1 MGSGSMRCAHCG
13 ALNPGEKGPCPHCD
27 PTRASP
33 TPTKAD
39 DPSTRTSALLERA
52 PTQSLRFE
60 PGQAFGERYTIVEE
74 VGSGGMGQVH
84 KAIDRQLGKTVAL
97 KLIRPEIAAESAA
110 LQRFRRELA
119 LAQQVSHANVCRVHD
134 LGEVEGTVYISMEY
148 VEGQTLSDLIQ
159 SMGHLSPRQ
168 TVALGRQICAALR
181 AIHERGIVH
190 RDLKPANIM
199 VDRSGHAIVM
209 DFGLAYHHAHDHITK
224 AGAVMGTLAYLSPE
238 QARGKATDQRSDI
251 YSLGLVLFEMLTGR
265 RPPGDGGSVP
275 LALRD
280 PQDACPGPGRIMA
293 DIPDSLDA
301 LVLRCL
307 ERDPARRFPSA
318 DELDRS
324 LAHASTALSS
334 GVSSRLRVLAGQPGR
349 PWPFVASAAA
359 FLLLVIG
366 GVLLY
371 QIRPSPAP
379 EAPRS
384 LALMP
389 LTYDGPVEKA
399 YLKDAIPAML
409 AGGLRASPGLRV
421 APFPSSRTFRDE
433 EDLRE
438 VGQQLGV
445 GSVVQGQLKILGQK
459 YQASFHASSI
469 PDGKQTW
476 SRTVEGDAET
486 LISRTT
492 ELAGE
497 IASAFGEPPLPAGA
511 GGSRNTQALEHYLR
525 GRVLLEGWD
534 IEKSYVRA
542 EEAFRKAIALDAQF
556 AEAHAM
562 LALALWTHY
571 RATQDTTLVQ
581 PAVDA
586 AVRATSLAPS
596 LPETQL
602 ALGVVE
608 LGRGRSAEAADAFRK
623 ALKLAP
629 ADDAVCRLIADTYFA
644 LDRHDDA
651 ERMYQKA
658 IELRPGYWESY
669 NYKGAFHLQRG
680 ELEKA
685 KALFRKVIELRPAT
699 QLGYSNL
706 ASTHIWAGEM
716 KEAEP
721 LLETALKIQPTAA
734 VRNNLGLVYYATDRF
749 EDAAREFRAAIELGQ
764 NAARWGNLGDAY
776 RQMGRGTDARDA
788 YARAIELGE
797 ARLRVNAT
805 DAQAR
810 AALSL
815 HLAGA
820 GRCGDA
826 RSEVERTVAEADTIP
841 IIHFYAAVAH
851 AVCGDREAA
860 SRDAARAVAG
870 GVVAEIRTNP
880 DLRKV
885 VGETRLRKL
894 LGD

>member
-1 MGSGSMRCAHCG
+1 MTCAHCG
-13 ALNPGEKGPCPHCD
+13 AQNPGEKGPCPHCN
-27 PTRASP
+27 PTSAA
-33 TPTKAD
+33 TTATMAD
-39 DPSTRTSALLERA
+39 DSSTRTAALLERT
-52 PTQSLRFE
+52 PTPALRFE

-84 KAIDRQLGKTVAL
+84 KAIDRKLGKTVAL
-97 KLIRPEIAAESAA
+97 KLIRPDIAAQSVA

-119 LAQQVSHANVCRVHD
+119 LAQQVSHANVCRLHD
-134 LGEVEGTVYISMEY
+134 LGEVEGIVYISMEY

-159 SMGHLSPRQ
+159 SMGHLSARQ
-168 TVALGRQICAALR
+168 TVTLGRQICAGLR

-224 AGAVMGTLAYLSPE
+224 VGAVMGTLAYLSPE
-238 QARGKATDQRSDI
+238 QARGKATDARSDV

-275 LALRD
+275 LSLRD
-280 PQDACPGPGRIMA
+280 PQDPCPGPGRIVA
-293 DIPDSLDA
+293 DIPGSLDA

-318 DELDRS
+318 DELDRA
-324 LAHASTALSS
+324 LAHASAALSS
-334 GVSSRLRVLAGQPGR
+334 GVSSRLRVLGGQPAP
-349 PWPFVASAAA
+349 PWRFVLGAAA
-359 FLLLVIG
+359 VVVAVIG
-366 GVLLY
+366 GLLLS
-371 QIRPSPAP
+371 QKLRMSRAP
-379 EAPRS
+379 KGPRT

-389 LTYDGPVEKA
+389 LTYEGPVEKA

-438 VGQQLGV
+438 VGEQLGV
-445 GSVVQGQLKILGQK
+445 GSVVRGQLTILGEK
-459 YQASFHASSI
+459 CQASFHASSVS
-469 PDGKQTW
+469 DGKQTW

-486 LISRTT
+486 LISRMA
-492 ELAGE
+492 ELAAE

-511 GGSRNTQALEHYLR
+511 VGSRNTQALEHYLR

-534 IEKSYVRA
+534 IEKSYARA
-542 EEAFRKAIALDAQF
+542 EESFRKAIALDSQF
-556 AEAHAM
+556 AEAHGM

-586 AVRATSLAPS
+586 ALRATSLAPS

-608 LGRGRSAEAADAFRK
+608 LGRGRSAEAAEAFRK
-623 ALKLAP
+623 AIKLAP
-629 ADDAVCRLIADTYFA
+629 ADDAVCRQIADSYSA
-644 LDRHDDA
+644 LGRHA
-651 ERMYQKA
+651 EAEQMYQRA
-658 IELRPGYWESY
+658 IDLRPSYWESY
-669 NYKGAFHLQRG
+669 NYKGTFHLERG

-706 ASTHIWAGEM
+706 AIAHIWAGEM

-721 LLETALKIQPTAA
+721 LLETALKIQPTGAA
-734 VRNNLGLVYYATDRF
+734 HNNLGLVYYATDRF
-749 EDAAREFRAAIELGQ
+749 EDAAREFRAAVDLGE
-764 NAARWGNLGDAY
+764 NATRWGNLGDAY
-776 RQMGRGTDARDA
+776 RQIGRGAEARDA
-788 YARAIELGE
+788 YARAIVLGE

-815 HLAGA
+815 RLAGA
-820 GRCGDA
+820 GRCADA
-826 RSEVERTVAEADTIP
+826 RREVARAVTEADKTP
-841 IIHFYAAVAH
+841 IIHFYAAVAY
-851 AVCGDREAA
+851 AVCSDREAA
-860 SRDAARAVAG
+860 FREATRAVEG
-870 GVVAEIRTNP
+870 GVVAELKTNP

-885 VGETRLRKL
+885 IGEARLRKL